1 MKRLFNISTVLNLVI
16 LISIFSCGQHQDT
29 KQTISKQ
36 DITKTPLKDTTYVN
50 GNVTTTISEDIDKL
64 SKLLDFK
71 TYKPTRVVF
80 KYVFIDNSGQN
91 ERMSV
96 PGPSDYSLQALMYF
110 DSLTFEKFY
119 DFDRHADYPSPN
131 YNKEDFKFDW
141 LNKEILTELENSNPN
156 YHGHPDF
163 FFGTTNGKS
172 WYLDKKILIQK
183 WTN

>member
-1 MKRLFNISTVLNLVI
+1 MTQPSKISTVLVLTI
-16 LISIFSCGQHQDT
+16 LTILFSCGQRQEK
-29 KQTISKQ
+29 KQVTSSINSIQ
-36 DITKTPLKDTTYVN
+36 PEKDTTFVI
-50 GNVTTTISEDIDKL
+50 GNRTTTISTDIEKL

-71 TYKPTRVVF
+71 TYKPTRAKY

-91 ERMSV
+91 KRLSV
-96 PGPSDYSLQALMYF
+96 PGPSDYLLQAVLYF

-119 DFDRHADYPSPN
+119 DFDRHADYSSPN

-141 LNKEILTELENSNPN
+141 LDKQTLNELNNSNKN

-163 FFGTTNGKS
+163 FFGKTNGKS

-183 WTN
+183 WSN